1 MANSIQ
7 IQNMKQVIE
16 GLQLSM
22 HGNVGQLQKG
32 GSLIEDKIDDI
43 MVQFER
49 IRQDTA
55 GRITLDKDLE
65 ERVKALEKRLY
76 N

>member
-1 MANSIQ
+1 
-7 IQNMKQVIE
+7 
-16 GLQLSM
+16 M

-32 GSLIEDKIDDI
+32 GSLIEDKIDD
-43 MVQFER
+43 MMAQFER

-55 GRITLDKDLE
+55 GKITLDKDVE
-65 ERVKALEKRLY
+65 ERVKALERRLY